1 MKKLIFICI
10 SLFNTVS
17 SDEMQY
23 IKKSLLTSYEVTI
36 ENIIINSIQDGRIS
50 YTTMIGDVREI
61 DCMDAIK
68 IRFLADKSLHVFDFN
83 CNDNYRSRNYI
94 LDKMNINVLFPNLQ
108 LVKDDK
114 VIPLSEGFTFSIN
127 DNKGKGNLGLFESGM
142 INDSLTIDEI
152 YSITIHDKS
161 RFLGS
166 LIGLGSSWLIPF
178 SYLVYGFEK
187 RANNELGEVLLD
199 SFIMI
204 PTLFVGG
211 SLVGIGLGAAIGLNT
226 SKRYLISEKEWQLQ
240 TGNYIKLWG
249 KYYNVQNTAALDL
262 SNNRL
267 NGEIPH
273 EIGSLTNLTSL
284 KLRNNRLAGEIPHE
298 VCDLIENNNLPIS
311 DILTGN
317 NLINTCD

>member
-23 IKKSLLTSYEVTI
+23 IKKSLLASYEATI

-50 YTTMIGDVREI
+50 YTTMTGDVREI

-68 IRFLADKSLHVFDFN
+68 IRLLADKSLHVFDFN
-83 CNDNYRSRNYI
+83 CNHNYRSRNYI
-94 LDKMNINVLFPNLQ
+94 LDKMHLNVLFPNLQ

-114 VIPLSEGFTFSIN
+114 VIQLSEGFEFSIN
-127 DNKGKGNLGLFESGM
+127 DNKGKGKLEFFESEM
-142 INDSLTIDEI
+142 INDSLTIDTI
-152 YSITIHDKS
+152 NSITIHDKS
-161 RFLGS
+161 RFAGFIIGYLLGFVLISKS
-166 LIGLGSSWLIPF
+166 LMEEQSTGDPLVDGL
-178 SYLVYGFEK
+178 LVAPMVGLQSIIY
-187 RANNELGEVLLD
+187 A
-199 SFIMI
+199 
-204 PTLFVGG
+204 LFPG
-211 SLVGIGLGAAIGLNT
+211 GIGAVVGLNT
-226 SKRYLISEKEWQLQ
+226 SRRYLLSEKEWRLE
-240 TGNYIKLWG
+240 TDNYIELWS
-249 KYYNVQNTAALDL
+249 KYYNVQNTTILDL

-267 NGEIPH
+267 KGRIPT

-284 KLRNNRLAGEIPHE
+284 KLRNNRLVGEIPQE

-317 NLINTCD
+317 NLINTCE